1 MNTLQTIKTP
11 LLGLIKATGNFIRD
25 EKGKIREQQVDDKAH
40 NSFVTWI
47 DKKAESML
55 VEGLQKLIPG
65 SGFIAEEGTAGESDS
80 EWRWIIDPLDGTT
93 NYIHD
98 IYPVAVSVALQYKE
112 KTVAGIVY
120 EVGHDELFY
129 AFEGENAMLNGLEI
143 HTSAHAKLP
152 DSLYATGF
160 PYYDY
165 KRLPGYMK
173 VLEYFMQH
181 TRGIRR
187 HGSAATDLVYVA
199 CGRFDAFFEYSLSP
213 WDVAAGAFIVQKAG
227 GTIMDFKGGDNYLFG
242 QEIIATN
249 SHLSKETQT
258 IIAQKMDY

>member
-1 MNTLQTIKTP
+1 MKTLQTIETP
-11 LLGLIKATGNFIRD
+11 LLELIKTTGNFIRD
-25 EKGKIREQQVDDKAH
+25 EKGKIKEQQIDDKAH
-40 NSFVTWI
+40 NSFVTYV

-65 SGFIAEEGTAGESDS
+65 SGFIAEEGTAGENESD
-80 EWRWIIDPLDGTT
+80 WRWIIDPLDGTT

-98 IYPVAVSVALQYKE
+98 IYPVAVSVALQHKE
-112 KTVAGIVY
+112 QTVAGVVY

-129 AFEGENAMLNGLEI
+129 AFEGAQAMLNGKPI
-143 HTSAHAKLP
+143 QTSSHKKMA

-165 KRLPGYMK
+165 ERLPNYMK
-173 VLEYFMQH
+173 VLDYMMQN

-213 WDVAAGAFIVQKAG
+213 WDVAAGAFIVEKAG
-227 GTIMDFKGGDNYLFG
+227 GIVTDFKGGNNYLFG
-242 QEIIATN
+242 EEIIATN
-249 SHLSKETQT
+249 SFLAKATQSLVDE
-258 IIAQKMDY
+258 KMN